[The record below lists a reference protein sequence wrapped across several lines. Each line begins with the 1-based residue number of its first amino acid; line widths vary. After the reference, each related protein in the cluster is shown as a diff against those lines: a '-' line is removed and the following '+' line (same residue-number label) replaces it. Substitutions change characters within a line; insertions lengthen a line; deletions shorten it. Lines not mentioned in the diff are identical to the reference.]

1 MPMRTDLA
9 VEAREL
15 CTDAPGVVCQEEQ
28 RGDTHISRIRVENEQ
43 GERAL
48 QKPCGNYVTV
58 EFSSLTGCSFFPDS
72 RYDAVSQELL
82 RLLPAEGM
90 VLVAGLGNSS
100 ITPDALGPRTA
111 RQVLA
116 TRHITGELRRSAGM
130 EGLRPAAVIAPG
142 VLGQTGIEVLE
153 LLTALC
159 GRLRP
164 AAVVVV
170 DAMAS
175 RRLSRLGCT
184 VQISDAGISP
194 GAGVGNDRPAIN
206 RKGLGVPVLSVG
218 VPTVVEAATLAR
230 DLAGEDDAA
239 ERAVSPRGEQMIVTP
254 KEIDLLIDRASRLL
268 ALSLNH
274 ALQPDFDPVELLSLC

>member
-1 MPMRTDLA
+1 
-9 VEAREL
+9 
-15 CTDAPGVVCQEEQ
+15 
-28 RGDTHISRIRVENEQ
+28 
-43 GERAL
+43 
-48 QKPCGNYVTV
+48 
-58 EFSSLTGCSFFPDS
+58 
-72 RYDAVSQELL
+72 
-82 RLLPAEGM
+82 
-90 VLVAGLGNSS
+90 
-100 ITPDALGPRTA
+100 
-111 RQVLA
+111 
-116 TRHITGELRRSAGM
+116 ITGELRRSAGM

-194 GAGVGNDRPAIN
+194 GAGVGNNRPAIN
-206 RKGLGVPVLSVG
+206 QKRLGVPVLSLG

-239 ERAVSPRGEQMIVTP
+239 ERAVSPRGERMIVTP
-254 KEIDLLIDRASRLL
+254 REIDLLIDRASRLL